1 MDESTLYEHILG
13 ITKPWFVEQVA
24 LESGV
29 VHVYVSYDPDTLLNC
44 PKCSKACTQYDS
56 KPRTWRHLDTCQYQT
71 LVHCNIPRSDCSK
84 HGALQLEVPWANKNG
99 RFTQMFESI
108 VIDWLQELSI
118 NAVARRFQL
127 SWNAIDRILRDAVNR
142 GMSLRKQPNLRHL
155 AVDEVSRKKGHHY
168 VTVISNK
175 DGQVIDVRNGKDKA
189 CLSAFY
195 KTLNREQLASIETI
209 SMDMSPSYV
218 YATLEHIPNAKDKIC
233 FDKFHVIQDLN
244 KAVDGVRKSEVA
256 RIDKTHRKSLHL
268 SRFIWLRNEQNLSET
283 HIQIKER
290 LMHVAVKTARSH
302 AIVQY
307 AKTLWS
313 YRYPKS
319 AEKAW
324 FKWISWAVRSRLQP
338 IKTVAM
344 SIKEKLWGIVNAIT
358 KQQTNAMAESLNAK
372 LKLIK
377 VRAKGYRNEER
388 FKRII
393 MFYLGKLDL
402 KH

>member
-13 ITKPWFVEQVA
+13 ITQPWFVEQVA
-24 LESGV
+24 LENDI
-29 VHVYVSYDPDTLLNC
+29 VHVYVSYDTDTLLNC
-44 PKCSKACTQYDS
+44 PKCAKACSQYDS
-56 KPRTWRHLDTCQYQT
+56 KPRTWRHLDTCQFQT
-71 LVHCNIPRSDCSK
+71 LIHCNVPRADCPK

-99 RFTQMFESI
+99 RFTQLFEST

-127 SWNAIDRILRDAVNR
+127 SWNAVDRILRDAVNR
-142 GMSLRKQPNLRHL
+142 GMSLREQPCLRHL

-175 DGQVIDVRNGKDKA
+175 EGQVIDVRNGKDKA
-189 CLSAFY
+189 SLSEFY
-195 KTLNREQLASIETI
+195 VSLNQEQLASIETI
-209 SMDMSPSYV
+209 SMDMSPSYI
-218 YATLEHIPNAKDKIC
+218 YATLEHIPDAKDKIC

-256 RIDKTHRKSLHL
+256 RIEKTHRKSLHL

-283 HIQIKER
+283 HIQIKQH
-290 LMHVAVKTARSH
+290 LTHVAVKTARAH

-307 AKTLWS
+307 AKDLWY
-313 YRYPKS
+313 YRYPRS

-324 FKWISWAVRSRLQP
+324 LKWIGWAVRSRLTP
-338 IKTVAM
+338 IKMAAT
-344 SIKEKLWGIVNAIT
+344 SIKDKLWGIVNAIT

-372 LKLIK
+372 LKMIK

-393 MFYLGKLDL
+393 LFYLGKLDL
-402 KH
+402 KC